1 MAGISSNPNSPR
13 QKMINLMYLVF
24 IAMMA
29 INVSSEVLEG
39 FELVERSLRVSTENS
54 TQRNEHIK
62 ASLDK
67 AYEANAAKAGEWHR
81 KGSDVKSRTDDL
93 YDYINEL
100 KLRIVREAD
109 GKNGDVNNIDR
120 KDDLE
125 ASSRIMLAPVVG
137 EGRKL
142 KEKIENYRDFVGG
155 IIDDPY
161 KKAMF
166 EAVLSTEAPK
176 KGGIIA
182 GAWENA
188 LFENMPLAAAIT
200 LLTKIQSDIRFVEGE
215 VLSTLITNVD
225 EKDYRVNKIQALVIP
240 KSQVVTR
247 GMPYE
252 AQLVLAAVDSTKQ
265 PEYYLGNAPL
275 KNNVISITANT
286 VGEHPFTGKIIADG
300 ETYLFSSSFSVTE
313 TSATIAPLLMN
324 FLYEDIENDIK
335 ISISGVPSGAI
346 TASLEG
352 SGSIRPKEKNIWT
365 VSGLSMSANPTVNVV
380 SRAVV
385 EGRTIQESQEFNV
398 RPLPPPLPF
407 IAYKDE
413 NGTSRSFKDGM
424 IAKRLL
430 MEATGVQAAVDDG
443 VLNIPFKVTS
453 FSMMVVDAMG
463 NYIPETSNSGE
474 FTQRQ
479 MDMIRNLSRGKQFY
493 ISNIKAVGPAGKPVS
508 IQSSM
513 RVVIN

>member
-39 FELVERSLRVSTENS
+39 FELVERSLRTSTDNS

-62 ASLDK
+62 ANLND
-67 AYEANAAKAGEWHR
+67 AYEANPAKVGEWYK
-81 KGSDVKSRTDDL
+81 KGTDVKTQTDNL
-93 YDYINEL
+93 YNYINEL
-100 KLRIVREAD
+100 KLRIVQEAD
-109 GKNGDVNNIDR
+109 GQNGDVNNLDR

-137 EGRKL
+137 EGKKL

-155 IIDDPY
+155 MIDDPY
-161 KKAMF
+161 KRKMF
-166 EAVLSTEAPK
+166 ESILSTEVPS
-176 KGGIIA
+176 KGGIIS
-182 GAWENA
+182 GSWENA

-240 KSQVVTR
+240 KSQVVTQ

-265 PEYYLGNAPL
+265 PEYYLGNTLL
-275 KNNVISITANT
+275 KNNIISITSNS

-300 ETYLFSSSFSVTE
+300 ETYMYSSSFSVTE
-313 TSATIAPLLMN
+313 SSATIAPVLMN
-324 FLYEDIENDIK
+324 FLYESIENDLK
-335 ISISGVPSGAI
+335 IAIGIPSGAV

-352 SGSIRPKEKNIWT
+352 SGNIKLKEKNIWT
-365 VSGLSMSANPTVNVV
+365 VSGLNMSVNPKV
-380 SRAVV
+380 SIILRASVG
-385 EGRTIQESQEFNV
+385 GRTVQESTEFNV

-407 IAYKDE
+407 IAYKDA
-413 NGTSRSFKDGM
+413 NGTVRNFKGGA
-424 IAKRLL
+424 IPKRFLV
-430 MEATGVQAAVDDG
+430 EATGVQAAIDDG
-443 VLNIPFKVTS
+443 VLNVPFKVTS
-453 FSMMVVDAMG
+453 FTMMVVDAMG
-463 NYIPETSNSGE
+463 NFIPEISNSGE

-479 MDMIRNLSRGKQFY
+479 KDLIRNLARAKQFF
-493 ISNIKAVGPAGKPVS
+493 ISNVKAVDPAGKPVT

-513 RVVIN
+513 QVIIN